1 MQSTLIAA
9 GPVAQGV
16 VTLTYL
22 LTIGAVVILI
32 VIVALLVYAMAHRPG
47 PVWTELWVVGG
58 GVVFPVVVLSALLFQ
73 SARMTNALT
82 RTAHPGATR
91 IEVEGR
97 QWWWE
102 VRYPDAAGGPVVA
115 ANEIHL
121 PIGTAVDLALTS
133 PDVIHSFWVPNLG
146 GKVDMVPGRVN
157 RLTLRADRAGV
168 YRGQCAEY
176 CGTQHAQMALLVV
189 VETPEAFAAWLLAE
203 AATARAPDTPERTQG
218 LDAFHVHGC
227 GGCHTIRG
235 TGALG
240 RLGPDLTHLAS
251 RRTLAAGTLANDAA
265 TLREWIA
272 HGHAVKPGNLM
283 PSYRHLDGATLDA
296 LTAYLA
302 SLQ

>member
-82 RTAHPGATR
+82 RAAPPGATR

-176 CGTQHAQMALLVV
+176 CGTQHAQMALVVV

-203 AATARAPDTPERTQG
+203 AATARAPDTPERHAGTRRIPRARLRRLPHHPRHGSARPPGPRPHPPGEPPHPGSRHARQRCR
-218 LDAFHVHGC
+218 DAARV
-227 GGCHTIRG
+227 
-235 TGALG
+235 
-240 RLGPDLTHLAS
+240 D
-251 RRTLAAGTLANDAA
+251 RRT
-265 TLREWIA
+265 
-272 HGHAVKPGNLM
+272 VM
-283 PSYRHLDGATLDA
+283 PSSPAT
-296 LTAYLA
+296 
-302 SLQ
+302 